1 METVDLQLTDEE
13 FCVLAK
19 LAHEK
24 DITFNKLIEEI
35 LLEAIKEFKEATGD
49 QLNGITTDF
58 DSVVSS
64 SILLSPA
71 N

>member
-24 DITFNKLIEEI
+24 DITFNKLIEEV
-35 LLEAIKEFKEATGD
+35 LMQHIKEFMENTGD
-49 QLNGITTDF
+49 
-58 DSVVSS
+58 
-64 SILLSPA
+64 SPS
-71 N
+71 

>member
-1 METVDLQLTDEE
+1 METIDLQLTDEE

-35 LLEAIKEFKEATGD
+35 LMEHIKEFKENTGD
-49 QLNGITTDF
+49 
-58 DSVVSS
+58 
-64 SILLSPA
+64 
-71 N
+71 